1 MNLTGLL
8 TGIGQA
14 GSDVAKG
21 KLDADEARIKDLF
34 DKLGLKQGQVNL
46 AESQERLKKM
56 QVPNPE
62 LEKQTQLRAAFK
74 NIFKRDPT
82 EEEEKMLFG
91 FPVTQQKLSDAD
103 KTEADIAVVEK
114 HLGRK
119 LTETELQRYFK
130 IAPPKEGAQKLIQ
143 KNEYDPSGHLRYAS
157 IDPATQKVIAWGG
170 LVPEK
175 EAFHYWTDDNDQI
188 HATRMPTMKHP
199 NPGEIQMSEEAQKQW
214 GELEGKEGFQK
225 KFTTPKSTGAKPSGG
240 ASGGTVETTDPTII
254 GQGKRRDTVGL
265 KESLKQAS
273 SGYTNYVGAQKNAAL
288 KSPKGD
294 LAVVFSAVRSA
305 VEGAGRMTNTELE
318 REIKAGSLGQRWE
331 RAYTQAVNGTLPD
344 DQRNDL
350 VDVIR
355 NSWSAKAG
363 TAREAWKSLYGEKL
377 MPGFLKDDSDLSDL
391 GPK

>member
-14 GSDVAKG
+14 GSDVAQG
-21 KLDADEARIKDLF
+21 KLDAEQAKLKDLF

-46 AESQERLKKM
+46 QESEERLKKL
-56 QVPNPE
+56 QGNPE
-62 LEKQTQLRAAFK
+62 LEKQTQLQAAFQK
-74 NIFKRDPT
+74 VFGRPAT
-82 EEEEKMLFG
+82 EDEKKWLFG
-91 FPVTQQKLSDAD
+91 FPAPTPQKPSESD

-130 IAPPKEGAQKLIQ
+130 IAPPKEGATKLIQ
-143 KNEYDPSGHLRYAS
+143 KNEYDPSGHLRFAS
-157 IDPATQKVIAWGG
+157 VDPATQKVVAWGG
-170 LVPEK
+170 LVPERQ
-175 EAFHYWTDDNDQI
+175 AFHYWTDTETGEI
-188 HATRMPTMKHP
+188 HATPMPTMKHP
-199 NPGEIQMSEEAQKQW
+199 NPGEIQMSDEAVKQW
-214 GELEGKEGFQK
+214 RELEGKEGFQT
-225 KFTTPKSTGAKPSGG
+225 KFTKPSKSAPSGG
-240 ASGGTVETTDPTII
+240 APSGDATVI
-254 GQGKRRDTVGL
+254 GHTSPKDTANL
-265 KESLKQAS
+265 KDAMKQAQ
-273 SGYTNYVGAQKNAAL
+273 SGYTNYVSAQKNAAL

-294 LAVVFSAVRSA
+294 LAVVFAAVRSA

-318 REIKAGSLGQRWE
+318 REIKAGSLGQRWQ
-331 RAYTQAVNGTLPD
+331 RAYTQATEGTLPD

-363 TAREAWKSLYGEKL
+363 TARESWKTIYKDKP
-377 MPGFLKDDSDLSDL
+377 MPGFMKDDSDLSDL

>member
-1 MNLTGLL
+1 MNLAGLL
-8 TGIGQA
+8 TGVGQA
-14 GSDVAKG
+14 GSDVAQG
-21 KLDADEARIKDLF
+21 KLDAEQAKLKDLF

-46 AESQERLKKM
+46 QESEERLKKM
-56 QVPNPE
+56 QVANPE

-91 FPVTQQKLSDAD
+91 FPATQQKPSDAD
-103 KTEADIAVVEK
+103 KTEQDISVVEK

-188 HATRMPTMKHP
+188 HRTPQPVMKHP
-199 NPGEIQMSEEAQKQW
+199 NPGEIQMSDDAQKQW
-214 GELEGKEGFQK
+214 KELEGKETFQK
-225 KFTTPKSTGAKPSGG
+225 AFTKPKSTGSG
-240 ASGGTVETTDPTII
+240 ASSGTVETTDPTII

-273 SGYTNYVGAQKNAAL
+273 SGYTNYVGAQKNAVL

-363 TAREAWKSLYGEKL
+363 TAREAWKSLYGEKP

>member
-14 GSDVAKG
+14 GSDVAQG
-21 KLDADEARIKDLF
+21 KLDAEQAKLKDLF
-34 DKLGLKQGQVNL
+34 DKLGLKQGEVNL

-56 QVPNPE
+56 QGNPE
-62 LEKQTQLRAAFK
+62 LEKQTQLQAAFR

-82 EEEEKMLFG
+82 DEEKKFLFG
-91 FPVTQQKLSDAD
+91 FPVTQQKPTEAD
-103 KTEADIAVVEK
+103 KTEQDIAVVEK

-119 LTETELQRYFK
+119 LTTEELQRYFK
-130 IAPPKEGAQKLIQ
+130 IAPPKEASTKLIQ
-143 KNEYDPSGHLRYAS
+143 KNEYDPSGHLRFAS
-157 IDPATQKVIAWGG
+157 VDPATQKVVAWGG
-170 LVPEK
+170 LVPERQ
-175 EAFHYWTDDNDQI
+175 AFHYWTDTDTGEI
-188 HATRMPTMKHP
+188 HATPMPTMKHP
-199 NPGEIQMSEEAQKQW
+199 NPGEIQMSDEAQKQW
-214 GELEGKEGFQK
+214 KELEGKDGFQT
-225 KFTTPKSTGAKPSGG
+225 KFTKPKPGSAGGEAAKPSGD
-240 ASGGTVETTDPTII
+240 STVI
-254 GQGKRRDTVGL
+254 GHTSPKDTVNL
-265 KESLKQAS
+265 KDALKQAQ
-273 SGYTNYVGAQKNAAL
+273 SGFTNYVGAQKNAAL

-331 RAYTQAVNGTLPD
+331 RAYTQATNGTLPD

-355 NSWSAKAG
+355 NSWAAKAG
-363 TAREAWKSLYGEKL
+363 TAREAWKSLYGEKP

-391 GPK
+391 GPE